1 MSELKTILSSFKTK
15 KTLNPKIWV
24 KEDSKVKMRPK
35 VREKLLEI
43 ANDFIESLKVDII
56 VTDVIM
62 TGSLANFNWSNFS
75 DVDLHIVANFSQFPE
90 EQLPLYEELFGL
102 KKTIYNDKHN
112 LKIFGYDVELYVQN
126 ETEVHFSSGVY
137 SVLFDEWSNKPKK
150 ENVDVDT
157 KLIETKT
164 KQWMEIIDGVI
175 ENAKDESLENAKKMI
190 KKYKDK
196 IKKYRTCGLE
206 TKGEYSD
213 ENLVFKALRRNGYI
227 EKLFKFENELI
238 DTRYSLKESEP
249 LEF

>member
-1 MSELKTILSSFKTK
+1 
-15 KTLNPKIWV
+15 
-24 KEDSKVKMRPK
+24 
-35 VREKLLEI
+35 
-43 ANDFIESLKVDII
+43 
-56 VTDVIM
+56 M

>member
-1 MSELKTILSSFKTK
+1 
-15 KTLNPKIWV
+15 
-24 KEDSKVKMRPK
+24 MRPK

-90 EQLPLYEELFGL
+90 EQLPLYEELFAL

-112 LKIFGYDVELYVQN
+112 IKIFGYDVELYVQN
-126 ETEVHFSSGVY
+126 ETEVHFSSGVH